1 MTAGDSRGRALR
13 IPERWIATTSRA
25 PACAARPGR
34 GGQSSVQLSGGSP
47 PCSGRMPGGRT
58 LDSGSAGGHEAL
70 PDTDA
75 FEFPG
80 RKTPHMQV
88 VLVHGVFS
96 AVTLELKLKSR
107 LVAAHG
113 FTAHRAGCTH
123 PRSAPHAVRP
133 SRRQP
138 PAADRVSGFFAK
150 DGFVRNCR
158 GSQSHGR
165 RSEPDATRPDARV
178 RHLGAR
184 WKAIQRTPH
193 RKVALPVGVREREP
207 GTVSACST
215 GAHEPRSVGRSQPG
229 GYA

>member
-1 MTAGDSRGRALR
+1 
-13 IPERWIATTSRA
+13 
-25 PACAARPGR
+25 
-34 GGQSSVQLSGGSP
+34 
-47 PCSGRMPGGRT
+47 
-58 LDSGSAGGHEAL
+58 
-70 PDTDA
+70 
-75 FEFPG
+75 
-80 RKTPHMQV
+80 MQV
-88 VLVHGVFS
+88 VLVHWVFS

-113 FTAHRAGCTH
+113 FTAHRAGCAH

-138 PAADRVSGFFAK
+138 PAADRVAGFFAK
-150 DGFVRNCR
+150 DGVVRNCR

-207 GTVSACST
+207 GTVSACSRAADPRDDLLTLRDGLPAAIADVPVT
-215 GAHEPRSVGRSQPG
+215 GNDPDIDCSGSWQAALVQLLPDSLASAAGKEARRGARRR
-229 GYA
+229 